1 MKEPDQKVNDKKL
14 LIIDDEP
21 NFAGLVVEYFK
32 SLGYDARQALNLEDA
47 INVFRALKPGVVLL
61 DFNMPMVT
69 GEKFLPILQ
78 TMNPHVRVIVVTGCL
93 QEEVEDKFKG
103 LGYYGFFEKGDL
115 SLEKVRLKVEE
126 ALNS

>member
-1 MKEPDQKVNDKKL
+1 MRDKKI
-14 LIIDDEP
+14 LIIDDEA
-21 NFAGLVVEYFK
+21 NFAGLIVEYFK
-32 SLGYDARQALNLEDA
+32 SHGYDARQALSLEDA
-47 INVFRALKPGVVLL
+47 ITVFRSQKPSVVLL

-93 QEEVEDKFKG
+93 QEEVEEKFKG

-115 SLEKVRLKVEE
+115 SLEKVRSKVEE
-126 ALNS
+126 ALNT

>member
-1 MKEPDQKVNDKKL
+1 MREKKL
-14 LIIDDEP
+14 LVIDDEP

-32 SLGYDARQALNLEDA
+32 GAGYDARMALNLEDA
-47 INVFRALKPGVVLL
+47 VNSFKNQKPNVVIL

-93 QEEVEDKFKG
+93 QDEVEEKFKG
-103 LGYYGFFEKGDL
+103 LGYFAFFEKGDL
-115 SLEKVRLKVEE
+115 SLETVRVKVEE
-126 ALNS
+126 ALST

>member
-1 MKEPDQKVNDKKL
+1 MREKKL

-32 SLGYDARQALNLEDA
+32 SVGFDARMAFNLEDA
-47 INVFRALKPGVVLL
+47 ITVFRNQKPSVVLL

-78 TMNPHVRVIVVTGCL
+78 TINPHVRVIVVTGCL
-93 QEEVEDKFKG
+93 QEEVEQKFKG
-103 LGYYGFFEKGDL
+103 LGYFGFFEKGDL
-115 SLEKVRLKVEE
+115 SLEKVRAKVEE
-126 ALNS
+126 ALNN

>member
-1 MKEPDQKVNDKKL
+1 MRDKKL

-32 SLGYDARQALNLEDA
+32 TAGYDARMALNLEDA
-47 INVFRALKPGVVLL
+47 ITVFRSQKPSVVLL

-93 QEEVEDKFKG
+93 QDEVEEIFKG
-103 LGYYGFFEKGDL
+103 LGYFGFFEKGDL
-115 SLEKVRLKVEE
+115 SLEKVRSKVEE
-126 ALNS
+126 ALNN